1 MRRLIALSLIPV
13 LVAACSREDAQPP
26 QPVEASPSRSAP
38 ATPAVGYACE
48 SGQTV
53 SVAYGADETARLTYQ
68 GRAYDLRLAP
78 SASGARYTGS
88 GLEWWSASRDG
99 QESAT
104 LSRLGPNEQVGSAV
118 LERCGRPTSG
128 GGDGSGEPT
137 GMVAVTSVCRTEDLS
152 ARIVGGD
159 AGAGNRGAVI
169 ELTNTGDGP
178 CSLSG
183 YPAVQA
189 QDAQGR
195 ALTALRV
202 EERTGGYFRP
212 GETPGPVSLTPEG
225 KAFFDVTWN
234 VVEGQ
239 GPCARV
245 ARLAI
250 TIGEDRTPLLLS
262 TEFQPCGGRI
272 GVTPF
277 RAEGGAAVGNPT
289 TTAAAKL

>member
-1 MRRLIALSLIPV
+1 MRRLIALSLIPA

-26 QPVEASPSRSAP
+26 RPVEPAPAP
-38 ATPAVGYACE
+38 ATPAVPAVGYACE

-68 GRAYDLRLAP
+68 GQAYDLRLAP
-78 SASGARYTGS
+78 SGSGARYTGS
-88 GLEWWSASRDG
+88 GLEWWSANRDG
-99 QESAT
+99 QERAT
-104 LSRLGPNEQVGSAV
+104 LSRLGPNDQVGSTV
-118 LERCGRPTSG
+118 LERCARPTSG
-128 GGDGSGEPT
+128 VEGSG
-137 GMVAVTSVCRTEDLS
+137 GAGGVVTVTAICRAEDLS
-152 ARIVGGD
+152 ARIAGGD
-159 AGAGNRGAVI
+159 AGAGNRGAVV

-183 YPAVQA
+183 HPSVQA

-195 ALTALRV
+195 TLTALRV
-202 EERTGGYFRP
+202 EQRSGDVAP
-212 GETPGPVSLTPEG
+212 GETPEPVSLTPEG
-225 KAFFDVTWN
+225 KAFFDLTWT

-250 TIGEDRTPLLLS
+250 TVGQDRTPILLS

-272 GVTPF
+272 GVTPY
-277 RAEGGAAVGNPT
+277 RAEGGPAVGNPPAG
-289 TTAAAKL
+289 AATKL